1 MFEQYA
7 HSVIAGE
14 PGDGGREF
22 KVNIPTDGLGEGLLS
37 LNFDGRREQ
46 FRGET
51 FPRTFNMSTYY
62 VPKSRTFQSI
72 DSFGVDGPSKT
83 IYFFQMKSSD
93 VKTVEG
99 DKVEKYWT
107 FASELEIDRCVLVY
121 VVPAGE
127 RWERAKKLRDGLPG
141 ASDAFKRTC
150 RVCVMGLSF
159 AYGGSVA

>member
-1 MFEQYA
+1 M
-7 HSVIAGE
+7 
-14 PGDGGREF
+14 
-22 KVNIPTDGLGEGLLS
+22 S